1 MQINERIFVLLNEQG
16 KTASALAAYLGINPA
31 SITGWK
37 NEGSYPSSKY
47 VPAISAFLNV
57 SSEYLLTGCDSA
69 FPIPESDK
77 RVLEHYYK
85 ADSGIRKAVDK
96 LLDL

>member
-1 MQINERIFVLLNEQG
+1 MQINERIFVLLSEQG

-47 VPAISAFLNV
+47 VPAISEFLNV
-57 SSEYLLTGCDSA
+57 L
-69 FPIPESDK
+69 
-77 RVLEHYYK
+77 
-85 ADSGIRKAVDK
+85 
-96 LLDL
+96 

>member
-1 MQINERIFVLLNEQG
+1 MDINERIFVLLNKQG
-16 KTASALAAYLGINPA
+16 KTASALAAHLGIKPA

-47 VPAISAFLNV
+47 VPAISEFLNV
-57 SSEYLLTGCDSA
+57 SSEFLLTGNDSA
-69 FPIPESDK
+69 ISTRDQ
-77 RVLEHYYK
+77 RLLEHYYK
-85 ADSGIRKAVDK
+85 ADPGIQQAVNK